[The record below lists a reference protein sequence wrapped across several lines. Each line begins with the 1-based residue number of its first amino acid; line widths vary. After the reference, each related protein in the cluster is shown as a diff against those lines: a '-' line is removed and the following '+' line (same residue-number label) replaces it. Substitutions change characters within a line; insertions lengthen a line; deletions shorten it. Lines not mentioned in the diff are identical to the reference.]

1 MTLLASLRDWL
12 KAQQLDAVLLSSRQN
27 KQPHLGISTG
37 SGYVVISRESAHILV
52 DSRYFV
58 EVEARAQGYQL
69 HLLDATNTL
78 TTIVNQIIADE
89 QLQTLGFEGQQVS
102 WETAHRWKSE
112 LNAKLVSATPD
123 VLRQIKTPEE
133 VEIIRLACG
142 IADRGAEHIRR
153 FIQAGMS
160 EREIAAELEWFMRQQ
175 GAEKASFDTIVA
187 SGWRGA
193 LPHGKASDKIVAAG
207 EFVTLDFGALYQG
220 YCSDMTRTLLVNGE
234 GVSAESHPLFD
245 VYQIV
250 LQAQLAAI
258 SAIRPGVR
266 CQQIDDA
273 ARRVITEAGFGD
285 YFGHNTG
292 HAIGIEVHEDP
303 RFSPRDTT
311 TLQPGML
318 LTVEPGIYLPGQGGR
333 AHRRCCA
340 GYPAR
345 RRSAL
350 RHAENSV
357 AHGRGIMDLS
367 LLKAL
372 SEADAIAS
380 SEQEVR
386 QILLE
391 EADRLQKEVRFD
403 GLGSVLIRLNEST
416 GPKVMI
422 CAHMDEVG
430 FMVRSI
436 SREGA
441 IDVLPVGNVR
451 MAARQ
456 LQPVRITTRE
466 ECKIPG
472 LLDGDRQGNDVSAM
486 RVDIGARTY
495 DEVMQ
500 AGIRPGDRVTFDTTF
515 QVLPHQRVMGK
526 AFDDRL
532 GCYLLVTLL
541 RELHDAELPAEV
553 WLVASSSEEVG
564 LRGGQTAT
572 RAVSP
577 DVAIVLDTA
586 CWAKNFDYG
595 AANHRQIGN
604 GPMLVLS
611 DKSLIAPP
619 KLTAWIETVSAEIG
633 VPLQAD
639 MFSNG
644 GTDGGAV
651 HLTGTGVPT
660 VVMGPATRHGHCAA
674 SIADC
679 RDILQMQ
686 QLLSALIKRLTR
698 ETVVQ
703 LTDFR

>member
-1 MTLLASLRDWL
+1 
-12 KAQQLDAVLLSSRQN
+12 
-27 KQPHLGISTG
+27 
-37 SGYVVISRESAHILV
+37 
-52 DSRYFV
+52 
-58 EVEARAQGYQL
+58 
-69 HLLDATNTL
+69 
-78 TTIVNQIIADE
+78 
-89 QLQTLGFEGQQVS
+89 
-102 WETAHRWKSE
+102 
-112 LNAKLVSATPD
+112 
-123 VLRQIKTPEE
+123 
-133 VEIIRLACG
+133 
-142 IADRGAEHIRR
+142 
-153 FIQAGMS
+153 
-160 EREIAAELEWFMRQQ
+160 
-175 GAEKASFDTIVA
+175 
-187 SGWRGA
+187 
-193 LPHGKASDKIVAAG
+193 
-207 EFVTLDFGALYQG
+207 
-220 YCSDMTRTLLVNGE
+220 
-234 GVSAESHPLFD
+234 
-245 VYQIV
+245 
-250 LQAQLAAI
+250 
-258 SAIRPGVR
+258 
-266 CQQIDDA
+266 
-273 ARRVITEAGFGD
+273 
-285 YFGHNTG
+285 
-292 HAIGIEVHEDP
+292 
-303 RFSPRDTT
+303 
-311 TLQPGML
+311 
-318 LTVEPGIYLPGQGGR
+318 
-333 AHRRCCA
+333 
-340 GYPAR
+340 
-345 RRSAL
+345 
-350 RHAENSV
+350 
-357 AHGRGIMDLS
+357 MDLS

-430 FMVRSI
+430 FMVRI
-436 SREGA
+436 S
-441 IDVLPVGNVR
+441 
-451 MAARQ
+451 
-456 LQPVRITTRE
+456 TRE

-486 RVDIGARTY
+486 RVDIGARSY

-619 KLTAWIETVSAEIG
+619 KLTTWVETVAAEIG

-686 QLLSALIKRLTR
+686 QLLSALIQRLTR

>member
-1 MTLLASLRDWL
+1 M
-12 KAQQLDAVLLSSRQN
+12 
-27 KQPHLGISTG
+27 
-37 SGYVVISRESAHILV
+37 
-52 DSRYFV
+52 
-58 EVEARAQGYQL
+58 
-69 HLLDATNTL
+69 
-78 TTIVNQIIADE
+78 
-89 QLQTLGFEGQQVS
+89 
-102 WETAHRWKSE
+102 
-112 LNAKLVSATPD
+112 
-123 VLRQIKTPEE
+123 
-133 VEIIRLACG
+133 
-142 IADRGAEHIRR
+142 
-153 FIQAGMS
+153 
-160 EREIAAELEWFMRQQ
+160 
-175 GAEKASFDTIVA
+175 
-187 SGWRGA
+187 
-193 LPHGKASDKIVAAG
+193 
-207 EFVTLDFGALYQG
+207 
-220 YCSDMTRTLLVNGE
+220 
-234 GVSAESHPLFD
+234 
-245 VYQIV
+245 
-250 LQAQLAAI
+250 
-258 SAIRPGVR
+258 
-266 CQQIDDA
+266 
-273 ARRVITEAGFGD
+273 
-285 YFGHNTG
+285 
-292 HAIGIEVHEDP
+292 
-303 RFSPRDTT
+303 
-311 TLQPGML
+311 
-318 LTVEPGIYLPGQGGR
+318 
-333 AHRRCCA
+333 
-340 GYPAR
+340 
-345 RRSAL
+345 
-350 RHAENSV
+350 
-357 AHGRGIMDLS
+357 MDLS

-430 FMVRSI
+430 FMVR
-436 SREGA
+436 
-441 IDVLPVGNVR
+441 
-451 MAARQ
+451 
-456 LQPVRITTRE
+456 ITTRE

-486 RVDIGARTY
+486 RVDIGARSY

-515 QVLPHQRVMGK
+515 QVLPHQRVMWK

-619 KLTAWIETVSAEIG
+619 KLTAWVETVAAEIG

-686 QLLSALIKRLTR
+686 QLLSALIQRLTR

>member
-1 MTLLASLRDWL
+1 M
-12 KAQQLDAVLLSSRQN
+12 
-27 KQPHLGISTG
+27 
-37 SGYVVISRESAHILV
+37 
-52 DSRYFV
+52 
-58 EVEARAQGYQL
+58 
-69 HLLDATNTL
+69 
-78 TTIVNQIIADE
+78 
-89 QLQTLGFEGQQVS
+89 
-102 WETAHRWKSE
+102 
-112 LNAKLVSATPD
+112 
-123 VLRQIKTPEE
+123 
-133 VEIIRLACG
+133 
-142 IADRGAEHIRR
+142 
-153 FIQAGMS
+153 
-160 EREIAAELEWFMRQQ
+160 
-175 GAEKASFDTIVA
+175 
-187 SGWRGA
+187 
-193 LPHGKASDKIVAAG
+193 
-207 EFVTLDFGALYQG
+207 
-220 YCSDMTRTLLVNGE
+220 
-234 GVSAESHPLFD
+234 
-245 VYQIV
+245 
-250 LQAQLAAI
+250 
-258 SAIRPGVR
+258 
-266 CQQIDDA
+266 
-273 ARRVITEAGFGD
+273 
-285 YFGHNTG
+285 
-292 HAIGIEVHEDP
+292 
-303 RFSPRDTT
+303 
-311 TLQPGML
+311 
-318 LTVEPGIYLPGQGGR
+318 
-333 AHRRCCA
+333 
-340 GYPAR
+340 
-345 RRSAL
+345 
-350 RHAENSV
+350 
-357 AHGRGIMDLS
+357 MDLS

-430 FMVRSI
+430 FMVR
-436 SREGA
+436 
-441 IDVLPVGNVR
+441 
-451 MAARQ
+451 
-456 LQPVRITTRE
+456 ITTRE

-486 RVDIGARTY
+486 RVDIGARSY

-572 RAVSP
+572 RTVSP

-619 KLTAWIETVSAEIG
+619 KLTAWIETVAAEIG

-679 RDILQMQ
+679 RDILQME
-686 QLLSALIKRLTR
+686 QLLSALIQRLTR

>member
-1 MTLLASLRDWL
+1 
-12 KAQQLDAVLLSSRQN
+12 
-27 KQPHLGISTG
+27 
-37 SGYVVISRESAHILV
+37 
-52 DSRYFV
+52 
-58 EVEARAQGYQL
+58 
-69 HLLDATNTL
+69 
-78 TTIVNQIIADE
+78 
-89 QLQTLGFEGQQVS
+89 
-102 WETAHRWKSE
+102 
-112 LNAKLVSATPD
+112 
-123 VLRQIKTPEE
+123 
-133 VEIIRLACG
+133 
-142 IADRGAEHIRR
+142 
-153 FIQAGMS
+153 
-160 EREIAAELEWFMRQQ
+160 
-175 GAEKASFDTIVA
+175 
-187 SGWRGA
+187 
-193 LPHGKASDKIVAAG
+193 
-207 EFVTLDFGALYQG
+207 
-220 YCSDMTRTLLVNGE
+220 
-234 GVSAESHPLFD
+234 
-245 VYQIV
+245 
-250 LQAQLAAI
+250 
-258 SAIRPGVR
+258 
-266 CQQIDDA
+266 
-273 ARRVITEAGFGD
+273 
-285 YFGHNTG
+285 
-292 HAIGIEVHEDP
+292 
-303 RFSPRDTT
+303 
-311 TLQPGML
+311 
-318 LTVEPGIYLPGQGGR
+318 
-333 AHRRCCA
+333 
-340 GYPAR
+340 
-345 RRSAL
+345 
-350 RHAENSV
+350 
-357 AHGRGIMDLS
+357 
-367 LLKAL
+367 
-372 SEADAIAS
+372 
-380 SEQEVR
+380 
-386 QILLE
+386 
-391 EADRLQKEVRFD
+391 
-403 GLGSVLIRLNEST
+403 
-416 GPKVMI
+416 MI

-456 LQPVRITTRE
+456 LQSVRITTRE
-466 ECKIPG
+466 ECKIRACLTATG
-472 LLDGDRQGNDVSAM
+472 RNDVSAM
-486 RVDIGARTY
+486 RVDIGARSC

-619 KLTAWIETVSAEIG
+619 KLTARIETVAAEIG
-633 VPLQAD
+633 VPLQSD

-679 RDILQMQ
+679 RDILQME
-686 QLLSALIKRLTR
+686 QLYLPLFNVLRVRRL
-698 ETVVQ
+698 
-703 LTDFR
+703 FN

>member
-1 MTLLASLRDWL
+1 M
-12 KAQQLDAVLLSSRQN
+12 
-27 KQPHLGISTG
+27 
-37 SGYVVISRESAHILV
+37 
-52 DSRYFV
+52 
-58 EVEARAQGYQL
+58 
-69 HLLDATNTL
+69 
-78 TTIVNQIIADE
+78 
-89 QLQTLGFEGQQVS
+89 
-102 WETAHRWKSE
+102 
-112 LNAKLVSATPD
+112 
-123 VLRQIKTPEE
+123 
-133 VEIIRLACG
+133 
-142 IADRGAEHIRR
+142 
-153 FIQAGMS
+153 
-160 EREIAAELEWFMRQQ
+160 
-175 GAEKASFDTIVA
+175 
-187 SGWRGA
+187 
-193 LPHGKASDKIVAAG
+193 
-207 EFVTLDFGALYQG
+207 
-220 YCSDMTRTLLVNGE
+220 
-234 GVSAESHPLFD
+234 
-245 VYQIV
+245 
-250 LQAQLAAI
+250 
-258 SAIRPGVR
+258 
-266 CQQIDDA
+266 
-273 ARRVITEAGFGD
+273 
-285 YFGHNTG
+285 
-292 HAIGIEVHEDP
+292 
-303 RFSPRDTT
+303 
-311 TLQPGML
+311 
-318 LTVEPGIYLPGQGGR
+318 
-333 AHRRCCA
+333 
-340 GYPAR
+340 
-345 RRSAL
+345 
-350 RHAENSV
+350 
-357 AHGRGIMDLS
+357 MDLS

-430 FMVRSI
+430 FMVR
-436 SREGA
+436 
-441 IDVLPVGNVR
+441 
-451 MAARQ
+451 
-456 LQPVRITTRE
+456 ITTRE

-486 RVDIGARTY
+486 RVDIGARSY

-541 RELHDAELPAEV
+541 RELHDAELPTEV

-619 KLTAWIETVSAEIG
+619 KLTAWVETVAAEIG

-686 QLLSALIKRLTR
+686 QLLSALIQRLTR

>member
-1 MTLLASLRDWL
+1 
-12 KAQQLDAVLLSSRQN
+12 
-27 KQPHLGISTG
+27 
-37 SGYVVISRESAHILV
+37 
-52 DSRYFV
+52 
-58 EVEARAQGYQL
+58 
-69 HLLDATNTL
+69 
-78 TTIVNQIIADE
+78 
-89 QLQTLGFEGQQVS
+89 
-102 WETAHRWKSE
+102 
-112 LNAKLVSATPD
+112 
-123 VLRQIKTPEE
+123 
-133 VEIIRLACG
+133 
-142 IADRGAEHIRR
+142 
-153 FIQAGMS
+153 
-160 EREIAAELEWFMRQQ
+160 
-175 GAEKASFDTIVA
+175 
-187 SGWRGA
+187 
-193 LPHGKASDKIVAAG
+193 
-207 EFVTLDFGALYQG
+207 
-220 YCSDMTRTLLVNGE
+220 
-234 GVSAESHPLFD
+234 
-245 VYQIV
+245 
-250 LQAQLAAI
+250 
-258 SAIRPGVR
+258 
-266 CQQIDDA
+266 
-273 ARRVITEAGFGD
+273 
-285 YFGHNTG
+285 
-292 HAIGIEVHEDP
+292 
-303 RFSPRDTT
+303 
-311 TLQPGML
+311 
-318 LTVEPGIYLPGQGGR
+318 
-333 AHRRCCA
+333 
-340 GYPAR
+340 
-345 RRSAL
+345 
-350 RHAENSV
+350 
-357 AHGRGIMDLS
+357 MDLS

-472 LLDGDRQGNDVSAM
+472 LLDGDRQGNDVSTM
-486 RVDIGARTY
+486 RVDIGARSY

-564 LRGGQTAT
+564 LRGGKTAT

-619 KLTAWIETVSAEIG
+619 KLTAWIETVAAEIG
-633 VPLQAD
+633 VLLQAD

-686 QLLSALIKRLTR
+686 QLLSALIQRLTR

>member
-1 MTLLASLRDWL
+1 M
-12 KAQQLDAVLLSSRQN
+12 
-27 KQPHLGISTG
+27 
-37 SGYVVISRESAHILV
+37 
-52 DSRYFV
+52 
-58 EVEARAQGYQL
+58 
-69 HLLDATNTL
+69 
-78 TTIVNQIIADE
+78 
-89 QLQTLGFEGQQVS
+89 
-102 WETAHRWKSE
+102 
-112 LNAKLVSATPD
+112 
-123 VLRQIKTPEE
+123 
-133 VEIIRLACG
+133 
-142 IADRGAEHIRR
+142 
-153 FIQAGMS
+153 
-160 EREIAAELEWFMRQQ
+160 
-175 GAEKASFDTIVA
+175 
-187 SGWRGA
+187 
-193 LPHGKASDKIVAAG
+193 
-207 EFVTLDFGALYQG
+207 
-220 YCSDMTRTLLVNGE
+220 
-234 GVSAESHPLFD
+234 
-245 VYQIV
+245 
-250 LQAQLAAI
+250 
-258 SAIRPGVR
+258 
-266 CQQIDDA
+266 
-273 ARRVITEAGFGD
+273 
-285 YFGHNTG
+285 
-292 HAIGIEVHEDP
+292 
-303 RFSPRDTT
+303 
-311 TLQPGML
+311 
-318 LTVEPGIYLPGQGGR
+318 
-333 AHRRCCA
+333 
-340 GYPAR
+340 
-345 RRSAL
+345 
-350 RHAENSV
+350 
-357 AHGRGIMDLS
+357 
-367 LLKAL
+367 

-386 QILLE
+386 QILRE

-441 IDVLPVGNVR
+441 IVP
-451 MAARQ
+451 MAASQ

-486 RVDIGARTY
+486 RVDIGARSC

-619 KLTAWIETVSAEIG
+619 KLTAWIETVAAEIG
-633 VPLQAD
+633 VPLQSD

-679 RDILQMQ
+679 RDILQME
-686 QLLSALIKRLTR
+686 QLLSALIQRLTR